1 MLNEIPAKPQNRRLV
16 PSWGMKRTFFLR
28 FFPAILKTM
37 IQEKI
42 EKIQAIARF
51 LQTLQD
57 DETLFAHLNELP
69 RETILQLQREYE
81 GVLKKFSPVN
91 LLRYEV
97 LNHLDEGRPKL
108 TADYVEDYRRKIES
122 RDTYFF
128 EKYGSTFLTNSII
141 LNEKKRIFT
150 AWQQNG
156 KLKLFSIFYPFF
168 YTKANAD
175 IMRRSLREIAAILA
189 RNLTLENQHIHLVD
203 FNGSANFGSDSCW
216 FAFFPPENA
225 NHQTATQLFLRIY
238 GDKFRC
244 GLFSGSDIR
253 ENRIEE
259 VQYFDSIN
267 NALDFLNHQVNRY
280 KEINGIVSVASSIL
294 NETKVDY
301 RVVAS
306 AQPYTKFDAL
316 AELFLPENEFDTLIE
331 ALNHKKNLILQG
343 PPGVGKTFIA
353 KRLAY
358 TLIGERNDDCV
369 EMLQFHQSYAY
380 EDFVQGIRPEPSG
393 GFSVHDG
400 LFYTFCQK
408 AHNNP
413 TQKFV
418 LIIDEINRGNL
429 SKIFGELMLLIE
441 ADKRTKDY
449 EVSLTYS
456 PKTKF
461 FVPANVYLIGTMNTA
476 DRSLALV
483 DYALRRRFAF
493 VSLAPSFDE
502 KFYNHL
508 ISNGFSTAF
517 AEKLVQALTQL
528 NHVISEDKNL
538 GKGFC
543 IGHSYFTEPDTTNLS
558 AWYHRV
564 IRLEIAPL
572 LQEYWFD
579 DESKAEREIEKL
591 LAILPPSVPQV

>member
-1 MLNEIPAKPQNRRLV
+1 
-16 PSWGMKRTFFLR
+16 MKSTFFLH

-69 RETILQLQREYE
+69 RETILELQREYE

-97 LNHLDEGRPKL
+97 LNHLDEGRPTL
-108 TADYVEDYRRKIES
+108 IPEYVDDYRQKIET
-122 RDTYFF
+122 RDVYFF
-128 EKYGSTFLTNSII
+128 QKYGIRLTDGLATYPKDHIFNPFQ
-141 LNEKKRIFT
+141 KKG
-150 AWQQNG
+150 N
-156 KLKLFSIFYPFF
+156 LLFFRVF
-168 YTKANAD
+168 YTFFF
-175 IMRRSLREIAAILA
+175 RRHQSKLVTQALGEIGQILC
-189 RNLTLENQHIHLVD
+189 NDLGLLNHQIHLVD
-203 FNGSANFGSDSCW
+203 FKGSTNFGSTNCWIAIYPPDSRSHQDVDH
-216 FAFFPPENA
+216 FF
-225 NHQTATQLFLRIY
+225 FRILPNTIH
-238 GDKFRC
+238 C
-244 GLFSGSDIR
+244 GLWSGA
-253 ENRIEE
+253 ENKAIQEDFVTTVNTYHKAKTFLQELVGEYMTLNQIEIPTPTIETTIEE
-259 VQYFDSIN
+259 P
-267 NALDFLNHQVNRY
+267 
-280 KEINGIVSVASSIL
+280 IL
-294 NETKVDY
+294 PYHAKI
-301 RVVAS
+301 
-306 AQPYTKFDAL
+306 AQPYTKSDAL
-316 AELFLPENEFDTLIE
+316 ADLFLPENQFDTLIE

-358 TLIGERNDDCV
+358 TLIGERNNDCV

-380 EDFVQGIRPEPSG
+380 EDFVQGIRPESSG

-413 TQKFV
+413 TQKYV

-441 ADKRTKDY
+441 ADKRSHDY

-508 ISNGFSTAF
+508 INNGFSTEF
-517 AEKLVQALTQL
+517 AKKLALALTQL

-538 GKGFC
+538 SKGFC

-579 DESKAEREIEKL
+579 DEAKAEREIEKL
-591 LAILPPSVPQV
+591 LAVLPQSVG

>member
-16 PSWGMKRTFFLR
+16 PSWGMKSTFFLH

-69 RETILQLQREYE
+69 RETILELQREYE

-97 LNHLDEGRPKL
+97 LNHLDEGRPTL
-108 TADYVEDYRRKIES
+108 IPEYVDDYRQKIET
-122 RDTYFF
+122 RDVFF
-128 EKYGSTFLTNSII
+128 FQKYGIRLTDG
-141 LNEKKRIFT
+141 LATYPKDHIFNPF
-150 AWQQNG
+150 QQQG
-156 KLKLFSIFYPFF
+156 KSLFFRLFYCFF
-168 YTKANAD
+168 YTKKESILVHQLLKD
-175 IMRRSLREIAAILA
+175 IGHIISNQLRLKDFQTHE
-189 RNLTLENQHIHLVD
+189 VD
-203 FNGSANFGSDSCW
+203 FRGSTYWGNTYCW
-216 FAFFPPENA
+216 IGIFPA
-225 NHQTATQLFLRIY
+225 TYKNHKLSYHFRIAIHPDKIEY
-238 GDKFRC
+238 G
-244 GLFSGSDIR
+244 LTSGSELKANPIFYSQNIPTFN
-253 ENRIEE
+253 EGIEYLSRLLKDY
-259 VQYFDSIN
+259 Q
-267 NALDFLNHQVNRY
+267 
-280 KEINGIVSVASSIL
+280 IL
-294 NETKVDY
+294 NQIPKETSRESSFQEPIVKY
-301 RVVAS
+301 IKS
-306 AQPYTKFDAL
+306 TKYTKSDAL
-316 AELFLPENEFDTLIE
+316 ADLFLPENQFDTLIE

-358 TLIGERNDDCV
+358 TLIGERNDNCV

-380 EDFVQGIRPEPSG
+380 EDFVQGIRPEPTG

-408 AHNNP
+408 AHSNP

-441 ADKRTKDY
+441 ADKRCKDY

-456 PKTKF
+456 PNTKF

-493 VSLAPSFDE
+493 VSLAPAFDE
-502 KFYNHL
+502 KFCNHL
-508 ISNGFSTAF
+508 INNGFSTEF
-517 AEKLVQALTQL
+517 VEKLVRALTQL

-543 IGHSYFTEPDTTNLS
+543 IGHSYFTEPDVTNLS

-579 DESKAEREIEKL
+579 DEPKAEREIEKL
-591 LAILPPSVPQV
+591 LVILPPSTKQV